1 VDAVRCAVDVQRG
14 MSERNADVPEERRI
28 EFRIGVKV
36 GDVMPDRGDIF
47 GDAVNVATCLEGL
60 AEPAGICVP
69 TAVREYTQHRLNI
82 KFEDAG
88 AGNDGEITKTA
99 PRK

>member
-1 VDAVRCAVDVQRG
+1 V
-14 MSERNADVPEERRI
+14 S
-28 EFRIGVKV
+28 
-36 GDVMPDRGDIF
+36 
-47 GDAVNVATCLEGL
+47 
-60 AEPAGICVP
+60 

-82 KFEDAG
+82 KVEDAS